1 MGNLHSIHAG
11 LCRTGT
17 RMPITLSDKAADIA
31 AAEKVVL
38 PGDGHFDSCMKE
50 IRRRGLCDELIRATR
65 EKPFLGICVG
75 MQALYESSE
84 EGAEKGLGVL
94 AGSVLGLPQR
104 RTKSLTWAGTKRAA
118 VKHTPYWIIYRMTPD
133 FILFIPTMSLP
144 MKIAWRKPNTVFQ
157 LPPLSVGITYGQR
170 SSTPKKAAHTESK
183 YSKILSPTK
192 FREVLFAA
200 RCFP

>member
-1 MGNLHSIHAG
+1 MQKAYLPLRALCERNRYRG
-11 LCRTGT
+11 LRHGKLALYP
-17 RMPITLSDKAADIA
+17 RRIVSHRHPNADYIKRQSGDIA

-133 FILFIPTMSLP
+133 FILFILLCPS
-144 MKIAWRKPNTVFQ
+144 R
-157 LPPLSVGITYGQR
+157 
-170 SSTPKKAAHTESK
+170 
-183 YSKILSPTK
+183 
-192 FREVLFAA
+192 
-200 RCFP
+200 

>member
-1 MGNLHSIHAG
+1 MHTIKLRLFLRPSVWPCPPLLALVQKAYLPLRALCERNRYRGLRHGNLHSIHAG

-94 AGSVLGLPQR
+94 AGSVLGLPPTANKIPHMGWNETR
-104 RTKSLTWAGTKRAA
+104 RRKTHAILDN
-118 VKHTPYWIIYRMTPD
+118 IPD
-133 FILFIPTMSLP
+133 DTRFYFIHSYYVPS
-144 MKIAWRKPNTVFQ
+144 R
-157 LPPLSVGITYGQR
+157 
-170 SSTPKKAAHTESK
+170 
-183 YSKILSPTK
+183 
-192 FREVLFAA
+192 
-200 RCFP
+200 